1 MERIFRI
8 ALNTSLAIALPLS
21 AAAGF
26 SQCQNKTGFAKQL
39 CEAKA
44 LAAPSDPKTKPAA
57 ASPGQ
62 AASALATGIGDAV
75 SYDTLDASLSPK
87 TLKPLSD
94 LSRNSD
100 GAFVLERGLYEAV
113 VESYPL
119 DSGAPSAGGFAG
131 FVPATARGS
140 GAEAIRTLLKYAELH
155 PEVGSADIQ
164 QTLSAL
170 ATGANYADWPA
181 QVRKVASAILPAAVL
196 QPYQAAAQVRRG
208 NQKTLSELGQKL
220 DKAAAMNP
228 KLKNADDLKNSFG
241 SGAQKPAQSAAAPA
255 APQATAQAQPVPR
268 GTWLEMPG
276 GFYLRYLP
284 EGANRMRIQLF
295 VPDTAL
301 VAAKGTG
308 LTFDPTEYVALLSQA
323 PFSRVGIT
331 LRGVAGLHP

>member
-1 MERIFRI
+1 MERIYRI
-8 ALNTSLAIALPLS
+8 ALNISLAIALPLS
-21 AAAGF
+21 AASAF
-26 SQCQNKTGFAKQL
+26 PQCQNKTGFAKQL

-44 LAAPSDPKTKPAA
+44 LAAPSDPKTKPAPA
-57 ASPGQ
+57 NPGQ
-62 AASALATGIGDAV
+62 AASALSTGIGDAV

-100 GAFVLERGLYEAV
+100 GAFVLERGMYEAT
-113 VESYPL
+113 VETYSL
-119 DSGAPSAGGFAG
+119 DSGAPGGFAG
-131 FVPATARGS
+131 FVPATVRGS
-140 GAEAIRTLLKYAELH
+140 GADAIRSLLKYAELH
-155 PEVGSADIQ
+155 PEVASADIQ

-170 ATGANYADWPA
+170 ASGANYADWPA
-181 QVRKVASAILPAAVL
+181 QVRKAASAILPSAVL
-196 QPYQAAAQVRRG
+196 QPYEAAAQSRRD

-228 KLKNADDLKNSFG
+228 KLKGADDLKNSFTG
-241 SGAQKPAQSAAAPA
+241 GEQKPAQPATAPSAPI
-255 APQATAQAQPVPR
+255 APQTQPVAR

-284 EGANRMRIQLF
+284 EGATRMRIQLF
-295 VPDTAL
+295 VPDTAI

-323 PFSRVGIT
+323 PFSRIGIT

>member
-1 MERIFRI
+1 MERIYRI

-21 AAAGF
+21 AASGF
-26 SQCQNKTGFAKQL
+26 PQCQNKTGFAKQL

-44 LAAPSDPKTKPAA
+44 LGAPSDPKTKPAPA
-57 ASPGQ
+57 NPGL
-62 AASALATGIGDAV
+62 AASALSTGIQDAV

-100 GAFVLERGLYEAV
+100 GAFVLERGMYEAS
-113 VESYPL
+113 VETYSL
-119 DSGAPSAGGFAG
+119 DSGAPGGFAG
-131 FVPATARGS
+131 FVPATVRGS
-140 GAEAIRTLLKYAELH
+140 GADAIRSLLKYAELH
-155 PEVGSADIQ
+155 PEVAQADIQ

-170 ATGANYADWPA
+170 ATGANYADWSA
-181 QVRKVASAILPAAVL
+181 QARKAASAILPAAVL
-196 QPYQAAAQVRRG
+196 QPYQGAAQSRHG
-208 NQKTLSELGQKL
+208 NQKVLSELGQKF

-228 KLKNADDLKNSFG
+228 KLKNADDLKNSFAG
-241 SGAQKPAQSAAAPA
+241 GAQESAQPAPPPA
-255 APQATAQAQPVPR
+255 APQTTAQAQPVPR

-276 GFYLRYLP
+276 GFYLRYMP
-284 EGANRMRIQLF
+284 EGANRMRLQLF

-323 PFSRVGIT
+323 PFSRIGIT
-331 LRGVAGLHP
+331 LRGVAGLRP